1 MVRFFVFILVL
12 MVFGCTSPKIKAEL
26 ARVDELMNVHP
37 DSAFTMIKSID
48 PDDIYGRA
56 DGALYALLYT
66 QAQYKNYDSIRND
79 SLIDIAV
86 DTIPRT
92 QRMTD

>member
-1 MVRFFVFILVL
+1 MRYCILSVIVL
-12 MVFGCTSPKIKAEL
+12 VFGCTNHKINREL
-26 ARVDELMNVHP
+26 NRVDELMNVHP